1 MCIGLV
7 EQVHTEEDRSD
18 CIAAYC
24 QLMQAHRKGDDKC
37 PYRNQINIVTLSYL
51 DSRGPAFA
59 RALQSEVMRDE
70 EFCMQVDSHSDVTQ
84 GLYFECIYILYI
96 IFTIIIIINTYMNIY
111 IHTYMNIY
119 RLGCGH
125 DFYVAVSR

>member
-1 MCIGLV
+1 MYLNSIKLQQRFYSLPSLGLV

-24 QLMQAHRKGDDKC
+24 QLMQTHRNGDGKC
-37 PYRNQINIVTLSYL
+37 PYRDQINLVTLSYL

-84 GLYFECIYILYI
+84 GLLLFLLLK
-96 IFTIIIIINTYMNIY
+96 III
-111 IHTYMNIY
+111 
-119 RLGCGH
+119 
-125 DFYVAVSR
+125 V